1 MNYTLHQL
9 KVFLK
14 VAEHESITKAS
25 EELFLTQPAVS
36 IQLKKLQEQF
46 TIPLTEVVG
55 RKLYVTDFGKEIA
68 VAAERILNEVDAI
81 NYKTIQYKNQLGGRL
96 KISVASTGKYVMPYF
111 LADFMHKHKGVDLV
125 MDVTNKTFVV
135 KSLEQNEVD
144 FALVSVIPN
153 VLKTDSLQLLQNK
166 LFLVGSPK
174 LEGDHL
180 ADKRKLFEDHPLLLR
195 EPGSATRNA
204 LEDFIRTNDLHVLKK
219 VELTSNEAVKQAVIA
234 GLGYTIMPL
243 IGIKNELKNGELEI
257 IPFKGLPIVTQ
268 WNLIWLKS
276 KNLSPVAKAFLEYL
290 KEEKEEIVRTTFSWY
305 EQYAA
310 FEQRT

>member
-14 VAEHESITKAS
+14 VAEHESITRAS
-25 EELFLTQPAVS
+25 EKLFLTQPAVS

-68 VAAERILNEVDAI
+68 IAAQRILDEVDAI

-96 KISVASTGKYVMPYF
+96 KVSVASTGKYVMPYF
-111 LADFMHKHKGVDLV
+111 LSDFMHLHKGVDLI
-125 MDVTNKTFVV
+125 MDVTNKTHVV

-144 FALVSVIPN
+144 FALVSVIPDR
-153 VLKTDSLQLLQNK
+153 LKTNSLPLLKNK

-174 LEGDHL
+174 LNEGG
-180 ADKRKLFEDHPLLLR
+180 KMSKKKLSENFPLLFR

-204 LEDFIRTNDLHVLKK
+204 MEQFINTNDLPIQKK

-243 IGIKNELKNGELEI
+243 IGIKNELKNGDIEI
-257 IPFKGLPIVTQ
+257 IPYKGLPMITQ

-276 KNLSPVAKAFLEYL
+276 KKLSPVATAFLAYL
-290 KEEKEEIVRTTFSWY
+290 EEEKTRIIETTFGWY
-305 EQYAA
+305 EDY
-310 FEQRT
+310 

>member
-14 VAEHESITKAS
+14 VAEHESITRAS
-25 EELFLTQPAVS
+25 EDLFLTQPAVS

-46 TIPLTEVVG
+46 SIPLTEVVG
-55 RKLYVTDFGKEIA
+55 RKLYVTDFGKEIV

-111 LADFMHKHKGVDLV
+111 LSDFMSLHKGVDLA

-144 FALVSVIPN
+144 FALVSVIPDQ
-153 VLKTDSLQLLQNK
+153 LKTESLPLLKNK

-174 LEGDHL
+174 LKEQG
-180 ADKRKLFEDHPLLLR
+180 KVSKKKLFENFPLLFR

-204 LEDFIRTNDLHVLKK
+204 MEKFINANDLPILKK
-219 VELTSNEAVKQAVIA
+219 VELTSNEAIKQAVIA
-234 GLGYTIMPL
+234 GLGYTVMPL
-243 IGIKNELKNGELEI
+243 IGIKNELKNGDIEI
-257 IPFKGLPIVTQ
+257 IPYKGLPITTQ

-276 KNLSPVAKAFLEYL
+276 KNLSPVASAFLKYL
-290 KEEKEEIVRTTFSWY
+290 EEEKARIIETSFGWY
-305 EQYAA
+305 EEY
-310 FEQRT
+310 

>member
-14 VAEHESITKAS
+14 VAEHESITRAS
-25 EELFLTQPAVS
+25 EALFLTQPAVS

-55 RKLYVTDFGKEIA
+55 RQLYVTDFGKEIA
-68 VAAERILNEVDAI
+68 IAAERILDEVDAI

-111 LADFMHKHKGVDLV
+111 LSDFMGQHKGVDLI

-144 FALVSVIPN
+144 FALVSVIPDQ
-153 VLKTDSLQLLQNK
+153 LKTDSLPLLKNK

-174 LEGDHL
+174 LKEQG
-180 ADKRKLFEDHPLLLR
+180 KITKKQIFQNFPLLFR

-204 LEDFIRTNDLHVLKK
+204 MEEFIRVNDLPILKK

-234 GLGYTIMPL
+234 GLGYTVMPL
-243 IGIKNELKNGELEI
+243 IGIKNELANGDIEI
-257 IPFKGLPIVTQ
+257 IPYKGLPITTQ

-276 KNLSPVAKAFLEYL
+276 KKLSPVATAFLDYL
-290 KEEKEEIVRTTFSWY
+290 REEKARITQNTFGWY
-305 EQYAA
+305 EDY
-310 FEQRT
+310 